1 MKEMNNDTKREY
13 VAPELNCVLIEIEQ
27 GIAAGSATLRIGAAG
42 SEDTPQVDD
51 WNSGGNWGTG
61 DSDM

>member
-1 MKEMNNDTKREY
+1 MNNNTKREY

-27 GIAAGSATLRIGAAG
+27 GIAAGSATLRFGAAG

-51 WNSGGNWGTG
+51 WNNGGGIGNTP
-61 DSDM
+61 DTDL

>member
-1 MKEMNNDTKREY
+1 MKEMNNNTKREY
-13 VAPELNCVLIEIEQ
+13 IAPELNCVLIEIEQ

-51 WNSGGNWGTG
+51 WTSGGTVGSG
-61 DSDM
+61 DTDL